1 MVVLM
6 WYFSDAVTSFHC
18 GFESHCQFLLVLE
31 VYLTYD
37 HFWCWVSHLQV
48 GDNRTLT
55 NGVEGEG
62 IMEVMDKAMINMDTQ
77 HKLHMMLE
85 HMDMEATQG
94 MGIILTR

>member
-1 MVVLM
+1 M
-6 WYFSDAVTSFHC
+6 
-18 GFESHCQFLLVLE
+18 LVLE

-37 HFWCWVSHLQV
+37 HFWCWVSHLLV

-62 IMEVMDKAMINMDTQ
+62 IMEVTDKAMINMDTQ